1 MLRDPYPAKIVHFC
15 WYFKVNEVWLTN
27 CVITDWPDLLCGYI
41 TDWLT
46 DLHLSCSLYLH
57 HWLNDWLTE
66 LHLYSVIALL
76 TDWLTYTCSLWLHYW
91 LTDLLTD
98 WLTDWLTYTCTL
110 WLHYWLSDWLT
121 TVLYDCTTDWVTGL
135 HLYSVLSI
143 TDWVLYVCM

>member
-46 DLHLSCSLYLH
+46 DLHPS
-57 HWLNDWLTE
+57 
-66 LHLYSVIALL
+66 
-76 TDWLTYTCSLWLHYW
+76 CSLWLHYW
-91 LTDLLTD
+91 LNDWIAPVLCNCITDWLTDWVTDLHLFSVIALLTD

>member
-27 CVITDWPDLLCGYI
+27 YVITDWPDLLCGYI

-46 DLHLSCSLYLH
+46 DLHLSCSLWLH
-57 HWLNDWLTE
+57 HWLNDWVTE

-76 TDWLTYTCSLWLHYW
+76 TDWLTEWLTYTCSLWLHYW

-98 WLTDWLTYTCTL
+98 WLTP
-110 WLHYWLSDWLT
+110 
-121 TVLYDCTTDWVTGL
+121 VLYDCTTDWVTDL
-135 HLYSVLSI
+135 QLYSMIALL
-143 TDWVLYVCM
+143 TEWLAYTCTLCWV